1 MAQKSTNEV
10 PQEVV
15 DAARAAA
22 EREDRGTV
30 AAPDANNPMTTSE
43 AIAAR
48 NYVEYGSE
56 AHENLLSSAYGGLT
70 RADAEQIIKE
80 REKDPH
86 LWPWDRYQQA
96 KKFLKALDGKPKPVS
111 KKPHWTRDQV

>member
-1 MAQKSTNEV
+1 MAQKSTNDI

-15 DAARAAA
+15 NAARAAA
-22 EREDRGTV
+22 ERGDRDDAAAHVADGT
-30 AAPDANNPMTTSE
+30 MTTTE

-48 NYVEYGSE
+48 NYVEHGSE
-56 AHENLLSSAYGGLT
+56 AHEKLLSSAYGGLT

-96 KKFLKALDGKPKPVS
+96 KKFLKELDGKPQPVS
-111 KKPHWTRDQV
+111 TKPHWTRDQV